1 MYLKEKIQVSAK
13 LHSGM
18 TYSAIGH
25 DLSVNESTIYFKY
38 GICKQKEHTEQG
50 NVLTRGL

>member
-18 TYSAIGH
+18 TYSAWAMTSMLMNQQYI
-25 DLSVNESTIYFKY
+25 LNMASVNIKNTQNKVTF
-38 GICKQKEHTEQG
+38 
-50 NVLTRGL
+50 